1 MEHDSHPKEPKGRRK
16 RSGSET
22 RKRSLPP
29 FPLRLGPDE
38 RATLEAAAEQE
49 GLSIGGYIRSR
60 ALAVPT
66 TRARRRA
73 SVDVLALAKALAL
86 VNKMGGNLHQLVRRL
101 NFGGIPYPDE
111 VRSALRGY
119 EQMVAAIMAALGMEP

>member
-1 MEHDSHPKEPKGRRK
+1 MGNDSQPKEPKGRRK

-38 RATLEAAAEQE
+38 RAIIEAAADRE

-60 ALAVPT
+60 ALATPT
-66 TRARRRA
+66 TRARRRP
-73 SVDVLALAKALAL
+73 SVDVLALAKALAV
-86 VNKMGGNLHQLVRRL
+86 VNRMGGVIHQLVKHL
-101 NFGGIPYPDE
+101 NYGAIPETEE
-111 VRSALRGY
+111 VRAALRGY
-119 EQMVAAIMAALGMEP
+119 QDMVTAIMAAIRGEP